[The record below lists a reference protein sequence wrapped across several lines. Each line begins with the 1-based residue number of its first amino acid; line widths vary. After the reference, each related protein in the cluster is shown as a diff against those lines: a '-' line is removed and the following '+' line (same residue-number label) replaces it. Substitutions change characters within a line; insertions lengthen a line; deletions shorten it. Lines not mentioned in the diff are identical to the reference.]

1 MTYLP
6 TQWRPTTHDADT
18 FGLDGFR
25 WLVASEH
32 SHSFRST
39 DGNTFRME
47 VRKGDQFSRSNYTDP
62 QGLERSEMGET
73 TQHAVSGEGQHFATT
88 YKFMIEPG
96 AKNTASW
103 MVIGQLHDNNPRTP
117 PFEITM
123 VGERMQIVAKHGS
136 SNPVKQVLW
145 TDSQDIVRGKWYD
158 MKIDLQLGPNGDGHA
173 QVWRDGQ
180 EIVDYAGKIGY
191 TDSSAVRWKMGIY
204 RNSPP
209 GGETIA
215 AQYKDVDL
223 SYGSAAHSE
232 TSGTTLGSTIT
243 SVQSSERPTSARSIP
258 DTDDRDVL
266 TGSSSNDAFVFD
278 SAPSSS
284 NVDVIV
290 GFDAAEDYIHLNGS
304 VFNRLAHG
312 ELSSGA
318 FVLGDRALDID
329 DRIIYNAK
337 TGALSYDVD
346 GSGSR
351 IATKFVEIANLAKL
365 AAADFIVI

>member
-1 MTYLP
+1 
-6 TQWRPTTHDADT
+6 
-18 FGLDGFR
+18 
-25 WLVASEH
+25 
-32 SHSFRST
+32 
-39 DGNTFRME
+39 
-47 VRKGDQFSRSNYTDP
+47 
-62 QGLERSEMGET
+62 
-73 TQHAVSGEGQHFATT
+73 
-88 YKFMIEPG
+88 
-96 AKNTASW
+96 
-103 MVIGQLHDNNPRTP
+103 
-117 PFEITM
+117 
-123 VGERMQIVAKHGS
+123 
-136 SNPVKQVLW
+136 
-145 TDSQDIVRGKWYD
+145 
-158 MKIDLQLGPNGDGHA
+158 
-173 QVWRDGQ
+173 
-180 EIVDYAGKIGY
+180 
-191 TDSSAVRWKMGIY
+191 MGIY

-232 TSGTTLGSTIT
+232 TSGTTSGSTIT
-243 SVQSSERPTSARSIP
+243 SVQSSERPASARSIT

-266 TGSSSNDAFVFD
+266 TGSSSNDAFVFG
-278 SAPSSS
+278 SVPSSG

-290 GFDAAEDYIHLNGS
+290 GFDAAEDYIHLDGS
-304 VFNRLAHG
+304 VFNRLVHG

-351 IATKFVEIANLAKL
+351 IATKFAEIANLAKL